1 MAPVTQISLK
11 INGEIQRLEVTED
24 QSLLRVLR
32 DAGYFGVKYG
42 CGSGEC
48 GMCTVLIDGKATKSC
63 IVKAISAEGKKIT
76 TIEGLSKNGKLDPV
90 QEAFIETGA
99 MQCGFCSPALILS
112 AKALLDKNPSPTE
125 VEIRRA
131 LNPVLCRC
139 TGYVRA
145 VNAIQRAAAR
155 IRGERLD
162 PYIHLERELPELE
175 SEIPLPEEYLRLDG
189 NRDPLPPLVYS
200 PHSMAKTKVVG
211 KSLSKKDANKLAQGK
226 PVYADDFRLPGML
239 YGELLT
245 SPHAHARIRRIDAS
259 KARQLGGVRAVLTC
273 QDIPRVKYASGGQS
287 YPQPLPYDQVCLDNK
302 VRHVGDRVAIVAA
315 DTAEIARQALDL
327 IEVDYEV
334 LPAVVDPEIAMR
346 DGSPVIHDEP
356 DTEGIYDS
364 RRNTVYHIDI
374 DQGDVERGF
383 TEADFVLEGEYR
395 TSKQQQVHME
405 PHACITWIDDDDRLV
420 IRSSTQVPYH
430 IRRMISPVIGMPV
443 SKIRVIKPRIGGGFG
458 NKQEMILEDLCAHLT
473 LATRR
478 PVRMEYTRKQEFTS
492 SRSRHPFIMRYKV
505 GVKGDQVTTTSLYL
519 IGNTGAYG
527 THGLTVNMVGGFKGL
542 TQYNPPN
549 ARFVCD
555 VVYTNTPPA
564 GAFRGYGTMQCLYGI
579 EVLMEEVAEKIGV
592 DVVEFKRKN
601 WIEVGETMHLSEKL
615 GEGRAGVRQSLTSS
629 GLSQCVD
636 IGLKATDFYRKREFF
651 KKQSGTIRQGIG
663 MAVVMHGSGVANVD
677 MASAIIK
684 MNDDG
689 SFNLLTGASDL
700 GTGADTILS
709 QIAAETLDVSL
720 DDIIVH
726 SGDTDFTPFDKG
738 AYASSTTYIS
748 GQAVRKAALDVR
760 SQILEHAAFM
770 LGEGDPSTL
779 ECSGK
784 QVVAGNGR
792 KLTFEQIALNCL
804 HQENQ
809 HQIMAAASHTSPL
822 SPPPTAAQFAE
833 IHLNME
839 TGAIT
844 VDRLLMVVDCGRVI
858 NPITAAGQV
867 EGGMAQGL
875 GFALSEEM
883 LFSPEGQPLNPGLA
897 KYRIPRASEMPVM
910 DVIFVQTDESSGPFG
925 AKSVA
930 EISIDGVAPA
940 MASAIHN
947 ATGVWM
953 REVPY
958 TKERVVTALNRS

>member
-1 MAPVTQISLK
+1 MSNK
-11 INGEIQRLEVTED
+11 II
-24 QSLLRVLR
+24 
-32 DAGYFGVKYG
+32 DAYY
-42 CGSGEC
+42 
-48 GMCTVLIDGKATKSC
+48 
-63 IVKAISAEGKKIT
+63 KK
-76 TIEGLSKNGKLDPV
+76 TIEYRNGDINLSFLAS
-90 QEAFIETGA
+90 QELF
-99 MQCGFCSPALILS
+99 S
-112 AKALLDKNPSPTE
+112 
-125 VEIRRA
+125 
-131 LNPVLCRC
+131 
-139 TGYVRA
+139 
-145 VNAIQRAAAR
+145 
-155 IRGERLD
+155 
-162 PYIHLERELPELE
+162 
-175 SEIPLPEEYLRLDG
+175 
-189 NRDPLPPLVYS
+189 
-200 PHSMAKTKVVG
+200 
-211 KSLSKKDANKLAQGK
+211 
-226 PVYADDFRLPGML
+226 
-239 YGELLT
+239 
-245 SPHAHARIRRIDAS
+245 
-259 KARQLGGVRAVLTC
+259 
-273 QDIPRVKYASGGQS
+273 
-287 YPQPLPYDQVCLDNK
+287 
-302 VRHVGDRVAIVAA
+302 
-315 DTAEIARQALDL
+315 
-327 IEVDYEV
+327 
-334 LPAVVDPEIAMR
+334 
-346 DGSPVIHDEP
+346 
-356 DTEGIYDS
+356 
-364 RRNTVYHIDI
+364 
-374 DQGDVERGF
+374 
-383 TEADFVLEGEYR
+383 
-395 TSKQQQVHME
+395 
-405 PHACITWIDDDDRLV
+405 
-420 IRSSTQVPYH
+420 
-430 IRRMISPVIGMPV
+430 
-443 SKIRVIKPRIGGGFG
+443 
-458 NKQEMILEDLCAHLT
+458 
-473 LATRR
+473 
-478 PVRMEYTRKQEFTS
+478 
-492 SRSRHPFIMRYKV
+492 
-505 GVKGDQVTTTSLYL
+505 
-519 IGNTGAYG
+519 
-527 THGLTVNMVGGFKGL
+527 
-542 TQYNPPN
+542 
-549 ARFVCD
+549 
-555 VVYTNTPPA
+555 
-564 GAFRGYGTMQCLYGI
+564 
-579 EVLMEEVAEKIGV
+579 
-592 DVVEFKRKN
+592 
-601 WIEVGETMHLSEKL
+601 
-615 GEGRAGVRQSLTSS
+615 
-629 GLSQCVD
+629 SQCVD